1 MKSHHSA
8 PMLDVLGW
16 RKAADSGK
24 VCALERHEVGVF
36 RTLDDGS
43 VSFIASTATPDR
55 YGDTI
60 EQAGWNLSAYQKN
73 PVLLWAHSHSEPPV
87 GRVVSMSVKDGNL
100 VADRVEFTTD
110 EVNPFGAK
118 VGRMVK
124 AGFLNA
130 VSVGFLPSKFEP
142 RKSSDGSFTGYNFQ
156 EQELLELSVVPVP
169 ANPEALLQ
177 NKAFAAE
184 LRSWVD
190 AKRDVATDAEA
201 RDLSKLQTFLR
212 AAGTIERAPGDM
224 GEAPADVADAVLL
237 VAVIELLGRIAVAA
251 EGIQAALESEEPVES
266 PGPVEPVEPMS
277 LAAESKALPKFSV
290 ESLAAALKR
299 TLG

>member
-1 MKSHHSA
+1 
-8 PMLDVLGW
+8 MLDVLGW

-36 RTLDDGS
+36 RTLDDGA

-142 RKSSDGSFTGYNFQ
+142 RKAADGSFLGYTFQ

-190 AKRDVATDAEA
+190 SKSDVATDAEA
-201 RDLSKLQTFLR
+201 RDMARLKSFIR
-212 AAGTIERAPGDM
+212 AAGDVA
-224 GEAPADVADAVLL
+224 GEPADDAAEDATGAAFVF
-237 VAVIELLGRIAVAA
+237 AVVQLLGRIAVAA
-251 EGIQAALESEEPVES
+251 EGIQAALEDDTTDPS
-266 PGPVEPVEPMS
+266 EPMEPMEPAPAPAPAPGASMS
-277 LAAESKALPKFSV
+277 LSVDKSLPKFSA

-299 TLG
+299 ALG